1 VQLGHRLGSD
11 SQLPSKPLILAR
23 CRCSYVSFSA
33 LGRDCSWY
41 ATCNMRDL
49 RRPPTSAPDYVT
61 LRVKPPAK
69 VNSTKPLLDTAPRL
83 AIVTMASG
91 SHKCALVQW
100 CERVRLFVD
109 ALKVHVGFKAD
120 VLVISPAG
128 EDERADCPFATF
140 IGLDWRV
147 AVAMKACRARASDH
161 PAQHS
166 NLAGTDPVMQKLLV
180 LNLVRYDFVLF
191 ADADVDLLPEETLP
205 REAAEH
211 VARLIAQPSYSWR
224 HSRSHAP
231 MESAA
236 VMDLATRGEPWWEF
250 AGNADSSSPV
260 NAGLFLVRPSAALFK
275 QALEVLSYCRFTTT
289 HGWDYVGR
297 PRALT
302 FNILHPDGEVGRADT
317 RDGEIV
323 NNPNAT
329 DAIRWNKWSFAGA
342 DIDQGILWHLFYLRR
357 RRAAD
362 RIPSSLQHA
371 SASAH

>member
-1 VQLGHRLGSD
+1 MQLCEPFGSGPRLLVACDVQHEGS
-11 SQLPSKPLILAR
+11 
-23 CRCSYVSFSA
+23 
-33 LGRDCSWY
+33 
-41 ATCNMRDL
+41 
-49 RRPPTSAPDYVT
+49 PPAPDKRTDYVT

-69 VNSTKPLLDTAPRL
+69 VNSTKPLLDTALRL

-91 SHKCALVQW
+91 SDKWARVLW
-100 CERVRLFVD
+100 YERVRLFVD

-128 EDERADCPFATF
+128 EVERADCPFATF

-147 AVAMKACRARASDH
+147 AVAMKACRARASDD

-166 NLAGTDPVMQKLLV
+166 KLAGTHPVMQKLLV

-191 ADADVDLLPEETLP
+191 ADADVDLIPEETLP

-211 VARLIAQPSYSWR
+211 VARLIAQLSYSWR
-224 HSRSHAP
+224 HSRSHGP
-231 MESAA
+231 MEAAA
-236 VMDLATRGEPWWEF
+236 VMDLATQREPWWEF

-260 NAGLFLVRPSAALFK
+260 NAGLFLVRLAAALFK

-302 FNILHPDGEVGRADT
+302 FNILHSDGEVGRADT

-323 NNPNAT
+323 DNPNASG
-329 DAIRWNKWSFAGA
+329 AIRQNAWSFAGA
-342 DIDQGILWHLFYLRR
+342 NIDQGILWYLFYLLR

-362 RIPSSLQHA
+362 CMPSSLQHA